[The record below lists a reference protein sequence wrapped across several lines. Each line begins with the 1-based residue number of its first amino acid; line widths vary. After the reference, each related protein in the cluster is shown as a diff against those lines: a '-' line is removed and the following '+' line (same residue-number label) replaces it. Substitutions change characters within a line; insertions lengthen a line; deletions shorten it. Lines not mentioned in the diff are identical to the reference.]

1 MVSPTATA
9 KTTHAQGE
17 RILALKVSAID
28 LFFNSSTI
36 RNYLFSTLLDMRTI
50 RFLPFLGLI
59 APFLQLVLGCTIER
73 AEEKVLAEHANG
85 AKKTSIWVY
94 PDGEIL
100 KRNEWYTDGIKELEI
115 PYKDGV
121 PHGDFKRWTGFG
133 DVALLGHYKKGL
145 KDGKWTALFSDKKVE
160 AYLYYENDHPVGDWE
175 GWHFNRERSFEEHY
189 NDDGLAVGIWKKWY
203 GNGAL
208 QQEGNCHAKWDPKRE
223 IVSAPA
229 GRAKVKGKNAE
240 DPDSSYL
247 RRYTKDCHLLE
258 EFTCKNGRLDGP
270 FSLYYESYGETID
283 SANCGTGRIRVQ
295 GVLGKGAT
303 GKDSALIGTV
313 TYFRADGTPMKQE
326 HWNKDGKR
334 DSVWRWF
341 DERGN
346 LVRECDL
353 RVSGVVYGA
362 CEGDMSKFCAETSY
376 VGEIGSV
383 LDSSNLAQSVN
394 FEQSIGKY
402 PATIRYIKPG
412 RLLLYEEYWKN
423 GQIAESRSFFPDSM
437 GGKLASECF
446 WNVDPKDGLS
456 KRNGIMRNWYKS
468 GVLRDSLTFVNGERV
483 GEQFSYDSTGK
494 LTIHKTEA
502 GKNRPVIMHLLGE
515 QAP

>member
-1 MVSPTATA
+1 MATA
-9 KTTHAQGE
+9 KTTQAQGE

-36 RNYLFSTLLDMRTI
+36 RNYLFSTLIGMRTI
-50 RFLPFLGLI
+50 RFIPFFGLV
-59 APFLQLVLGCTIER
+59 APILMLVSGCTVER

-175 GWHFNRERSFEEHY
+175 GWHYNRERSFEEHY
-189 NDDGLAVGIWKKWY
+189 DDEGRAIGIWKKWY
-203 GNGAL
+203 DNSAL

-223 IVSAPA
+223 IVSAS
-229 GRAKVKGKNAE
+229 G
-240 DPDSSYL
+240 DSAYL
-247 RRYTKDCHLLE
+247 KRFSKDCHLLE
-258 EFTCKNGRLDGP
+258 VFTCKNGELDGP
-270 FSLYYESYGETID
+270 FALYYESYGETVD
-283 SANCGTGRIRVQ
+283 TANCGTGRVRVQ
-295 GVLGKGAT
+295 GVLGKGTT

-313 TYFRADGTPMKQE
+313 TYFRADGTRMKQE
-326 HWNKDGKR
+326 HWNAEGKR

-341 DERGN
+341 DERGD
-346 LVRECDL
+346 LVREVDL
-353 RVSGVVYGA
+353 SQNGVIYGA
-362 CEGDMSKFCAETSY
+362 CEGDMAKFCAETSY
-376 VGEIGSV
+376 VGGVNGI

-394 FEQSIGKY
+394 FVQSIGKF
-402 PATIRYIKPG
+402 PATVRYVKPG
-412 RLLLYEEYWKN
+412 RLLLYEELWQD
-423 GQIAESRSFFPDSM
+423 GQIVESRSFFPDSM
-437 GGKLASECF
+437 GGKLASETF
-446 WNVDPKDGLS
+446 WKDG
-456 KRNGIMRNWYKS
+456 KRNGIMRNWYRS

-483 GEQFSYDSTGK
+483 GEQFIYDSTVK
-494 LTIHKTEA
+494 LPIHKTEA

-515 QAP
+515 

>member
-1 MVSPTATA
+1 M
-9 KTTHAQGE
+9 
-17 RILALKVSAID
+17 
-28 LFFNSSTI
+28 
-36 RNYLFSTLLDMRTI
+36 
-50 RFLPFLGLI
+50 
-59 APFLQLVLGCTIER
+59 QLVLGCTIER

-85 AKKTSIWVY
+85 VKKTSIWVY

-203 GNGAL
+203 DNGAL
-208 QQEGNCHAKWDPKRE
+208 QQEGDCHAKWDPKRE
-223 IVSAPA
+223 IASAPA

-270 FSLYYESYGETID
+270 FSLYYESYGETVD

-362 CEGDMSKFCAETSY
+362 CEGNMSKFCAETSY

-394 FEQSIGKY
+394 FEQSIGKF
-402 PATIRYIKPG
+402 PTTIRYVKPG

-446 WNVDPKDGLS
+446 WKVDPKDGLS

-468 GVLRDSLTFVNGERV
+468 GVLMDSLTYVNGERV

>member
-1 MVSPTATA
+1 
-9 KTTHAQGE
+9 
-17 RILALKVSAID
+17 
-28 LFFNSSTI
+28 
-36 RNYLFSTLLDMRTI
+36 MRTI

-59 APFLQLVLGCTIER
+59 APFLQLVLGCSIER

-203 GNGAL
+203 DNGAL

-229 GRAKVKGKNAE
+229 GRAKVKGKNAA
-240 DPDSSYL
+240 DPDSIYL

-283 SANCGTGRIRVQ
+283 LANCGTGRIRVQ

>member
-1 MVSPTATA
+1 
-9 KTTHAQGE
+9 
-17 RILALKVSAID
+17 
-28 LFFNSSTI
+28 
-36 RNYLFSTLLDMRTI
+36 MRTI

-59 APFLQLVLGCTIER
+59 APFLQLVLGCTVER

-189 NDDGLAVGIWKKWY
+189 DDEGRAVGIWKKWY
-203 GNGAL
+203 DNGAL

-229 GRAKVKGKNAE
+229 KAKDAAAG
-240 DPDSSYL
+240 DSSYL
-247 RRYTKDCHLLE
+247 RRFTKDCHLLE
-258 EFTCKNGRLDGP
+258 EFTCRNGRLEGP
-270 FSLYYESYGETID
+270 FSLYYESYGERVD

-295 GVLGKGAT
+295 GVLGKGST

-313 TYFRADGTPMKQE
+313 TYFRADGTRIKQE

-341 DERGN
+341 DEQGT

-394 FEQSIGKY
+394 FEQNIGKY
-402 PATIRYIKPG
+402 PATIRYFKPG

-437 GGKLASECF
+437 GGRLASECF
-446 WNVDPKDGLS
+446 WKDG

-515 QAP
+515 

>member
-1 MVSPTATA
+1 
-9 KTTHAQGE
+9 
-17 RILALKVSAID
+17 
-28 LFFNSSTI
+28 
-36 RNYLFSTLLDMRTI
+36 MRTI

-59 APFLQLVLGCTIER
+59 APFLQLVLGCSIER

-145 KDGKWTALFSDKKVE
+145 KDGKWTVLFSDKKVE

-203 GNGAL
+203 DNGAL

-229 GRAKVKGKNAE
+229 GRAKVKGKNAA

-283 SANCGTGRIRVQ
+283 SANCSTGRIRVQ

-353 RVSGVVYGA
+353 RASGVVYGA
-362 CEGDMSKFCAETSY
+362 CEGNMSKFCAETSY

>member
-1 MVSPTATA
+1 M
-9 KTTHAQGE
+9 
-17 RILALKVSAID
+17 
-28 LFFNSSTI
+28 
-36 RNYLFSTLLDMRTI
+36 
-50 RFLPFLGLI
+50 
-59 APFLQLVLGCTIER
+59 
-73 AEEKVLAEHANG
+73 
-85 AKKTSIWVY
+85 
-94 PDGEIL
+94 
-100 KRNEWYTDGIKELEI
+100 
-115 PYKDGV
+115 
-121 PHGDFKRWTGFG
+121 
-133 DVALLGHYKKGL
+133 
-145 KDGKWTALFSDKKVE
+145 
-160 AYLYYENDHPVGDWE
+160 
-175 GWHFNRERSFEEHY
+175 
-189 NDDGLAVGIWKKWY
+189 
-203 GNGAL
+203 
-208 QQEGNCHAKWDPKRE
+208 
-223 IVSAPA
+223 
-229 GRAKVKGKNAE
+229 
-240 DPDSSYL
+240 
-247 RRYTKDCHLLE
+247 LE

-362 CEGDMSKFCAETSY
+362 CEGNMSKFCAETSY